1 MSVVVPKEETFDNY
15 KLIDRK
21 PFANYLTAFLNT
33 KAEEGYVINLNA
45 EWELV
50 KQRSYNAGTTNFPKN
65 TQQFTLMRGA
75 RTFPKMRCWL

>member
-45 EWELV
+45 EWGAGKTTFLQCWYNELS
-50 KQRSYNAGTTNFPKN
+50 KEHPTIYFDG
-65 TQQFTLMRGA
+65 GA